1 MIVHRPGPL
10 KQQNKTHKHGKH
22 RSKSQREE
30 GGRVSVKTISKKATS
45 VKRKNDRKHQS
56 SQHRKQKREEAFNRK
71 RSVGCSGTPPHCVLV
86 LALHSDVD
94 VSDFVKSLLACD
106 DTLSTEK
113 AGSNITH
120 VSIPRFK
127 QRLEILTSPY
137 GNLYSVL
144 DGAKSADS
152 LVLVVSPDKG
162 VDSFG
167 EGCLSCLLG
176 QGMPAVTI
184 VTKGLKS
191 VPQKKQKDI
200 KKQLQKTM
208 ERWFPDEKVHT
219 PDSQQEFMLIL
230 RQITSQKLRDIHFRE
245 NRAYLMSEHVSFEVS
260 KDSEEYGTLK
270 VTGYVRSR
278 TLNTNRLVH
287 VTGLGDFQL
296 SQVDLLEDPHPLQP
310 RKAKQDVEM
319 AEGSEPTVLSVV
331 KPDPAKQ
338 EGLLTEAEIDPME
351 GEQTWPTEE
360 ELAQAEAS
368 QKQMKRR
375 VPKGTSDYQASWI
388 LEDEDAAEGDVEMDE
403 GSDADM
409 EDDIEAEADIAEP
422 DSDGLSDSETGEDID
437 EDEEEE
443 EYEEITVG
451 KDEDAHYDE
460 QMDMQEELSMLEKL
474 KKEKMHVTFPDEVDT
489 PQGVNARTRFQK
501 YRGLKS
507 FRTSP
512 WDPKENLPLD
522 YARIFQFNDFRR
534 MSRKILKAEDDE
546 EESENSVLAWSYVRL
561 HIANVPKDLYDEL
574 PEDTP
579 LQMFSLLPH
588 EHKMSVLNIVL
599 HKTHDLARP
608 IQSKDRL
615 TFHIGCRRFT
625 ARPIFSQHTNGNKH
639 KFEKFLPR
647 EGAVVATIY
656 APITFPPAPVLVF
669 QDRPFGGIEL
679 VAKGSLMSVN
689 PDRVITKRAV
699 ISGYP
704 LKINKRSCVVRYMFF
719 NREDIEW
726 FKPVELRTKWGR
738 RGHIK
743 VPLGTHGHMKVVFDG
758 QLKSQDTILMNL
770 YKRVFPK
777 WSYSQATSRPKT
789 INKPL
794 KVISMETIEEATE
807 AKEGAAFALFD

>member
-45 VKRKNDRKHQS
+45 VKRKNDRKHQ
-56 SQHRKQKREEAFNRK
+56 
-71 RSVGCSGTPPHCVLV
+71 LV

-120 VSIPRFK
+120 V
-127 QRLEILTSPY
+127 SPY

-184 VTKGLKS
+184 VTKGLK
-191 VPQKKQKDI
+191 
-200 KKQLQKTM
+200 
-208 ERWFPDEKVHT
+208 FPDEKVHT

-422 DSDGLSDSETGEDID
+422 DSDGLSDN
-437 EDEEEE
+437 
-443 EYEEITVG
+443 
-451 KDEDAHYDE
+451 HC
-460 QMDMQEELSMLEKL
+460 
-474 KKEKMHVTFPDEVDT
+474 
-489 PQGVNARTRFQK
+489 
-501 YRGLKS
+501 
-507 FRTSP
+507 
-512 WDPKENLPLD
+512 W
-522 YARIFQFNDFRR
+522 
-534 MSRKILKAEDDE
+534 
-546 EESENSVLAWSYVRL
+546 
-561 HIANVPKDLYDEL
+561 
-574 PEDTP
+574 
-579 LQMFSLLPH
+579 
-588 EHKMSVLNIVL
+588 
-599 HKTHDLARP
+599 
-608 IQSKDRL
+608 
-615 TFHIGCRRFT
+615 
-625 ARPIFSQHTNGNKH
+625 
-639 KFEKFLPR
+639 
-647 EGAVVATIY
+647 
-656 APITFPPAPVLVF
+656 
-669 QDRPFGGIEL
+669 
-679 VAKGSLMSVN
+679 
-689 PDRVITKRAV
+689 
-699 ISGYP
+699 
-704 LKINKRSCVVRYMFF
+704 
-719 NREDIEW
+719 
-726 FKPVELRTKWGR
+726 
-738 RGHIK
+738 
-743 VPLGTHGHMKVVFDG
+743 
-758 QLKSQDTILMNL
+758 
-770 YKRVFPK
+770 
-777 WSYSQATSRPKT
+777 
-789 INKPL
+789 
-794 KVISMETIEEATE
+794 
-807 AKEGAAFALFD
+807 